1 MKLKLLHKTVLN
13 TICFDMKTKAVD
25 GRIVT
30 LDLQRKYRKD
40 RVRKRTVYYTCRE
53 ISFQEV
59 KHKTLFSH
67 K

>member
-25 GRIVT
+25 RRIVT

-40 RVRKRTVYYTCRE
+40 RVRNGLLCL
-53 ISFQEV
+53 S
-59 KHKTLFSH
+59 
-67 K
+67 